1 MCKCPLWYETALTAT
16 VSSLPLQALAVGEG
30 DEVRI
35 GIHTALG
42 AATPHALHGLAG
54 AVGAAGSQAQGI
66 LHGRTLRFGL
76 TEGRKCSSNY
86 CNDL

>member
-30 DEVRI
+30 DDVRI

-54 AVGAAGSQAQGI
+54 AVGAAGSQGAGN
-66 LHGRTLRFGL
+66 L
-76 TEGRKCSSNY
+76 TWTHAKVWAHWGKKMQ
-86 CNDL
+86 